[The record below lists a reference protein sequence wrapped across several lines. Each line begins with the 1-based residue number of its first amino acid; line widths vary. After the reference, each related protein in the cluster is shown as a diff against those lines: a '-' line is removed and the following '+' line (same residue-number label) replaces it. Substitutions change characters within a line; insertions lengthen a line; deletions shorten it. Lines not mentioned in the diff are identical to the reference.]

1 MKRITLIFTALM
13 FVGIANAQSNKEE
26 VDFMQ
31 SLFGMQ
37 KKTLVADFMKLTG
50 TKADAFWKLYDEY
63 EVTRKDLGKKRID
76 LLEQYVNN
84 YESMAPET
92 ADKWMNDVIKQG
104 QATDNLLLTY
114 YKKIKKATDPVTAL
128 KFWHVENYVLTSIR
142 QSIMSEI
149 PFVEARK

>member
-1 MKRITLIFTALM
+1 MKKLLLFFTALM
-13 FVGIANAQSNKEE
+13 MIGIANAQSNKEE

-37 KKTLVADFMKLTG
+37 KKAMVSDFMKLTG

-92 ADKWMNDVIKQG
+92 ADKWMNEVIKQG

-128 KFWHVENYVLTSIR
+128 KFWHVENYILTSIR

>member
-1 MKRITLIFTALM
+1 
-13 FVGIANAQSNKEE
+13 
-26 VDFMQ
+26 
-31 SLFGMQ
+31 
-37 KKTLVADFMKLTG
+37 MKLTG